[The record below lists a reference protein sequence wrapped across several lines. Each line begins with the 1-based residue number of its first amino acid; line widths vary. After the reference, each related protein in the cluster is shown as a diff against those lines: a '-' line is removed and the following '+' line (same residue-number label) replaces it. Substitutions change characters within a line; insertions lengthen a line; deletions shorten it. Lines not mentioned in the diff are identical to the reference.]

1 VAQNFSRELV
11 LSKMAGVKR
20 NRGKVWSN
28 EATKTLLNLWCDE
41 AIQVAFDQCK
51 GSKETSKVYQRLLV
65 SYSAYF

>member
-1 VAQNFSRELV
+1 
-11 LSKMAGVKR
+11 MAAVKR

-28 EATKTLLNLWCDE
+28 EATKTRLNLWCDE
-41 AIQVAFDQCK
+41 AIQVAFDQSK